1 MSTVCPR
8 HGFIIRRSV
17 GAWSL
22 CFYVWSTLNILST
35 PSVTLLLARGLLTH
49 SHRRPR
55 NDELWRDSGSLIPFK
70 AQDSANLVKT
80 QLKDLSLKLH
90 TTIQLV
96 FVSKKIGQ
104 DLYECETKP
113 QVVNQQCVVYHFQC
127 NLQVYVIQVAMLV
140 IRLDILATKINH
152 LPCAHNKIK
161 PTQVQ
166 SLRTFSGALECWKNA
181 KINMTASLMRCFTS
195 NN

>member
-1 MSTVCPR
+1 MSTVRPR

-22 CFYVWSTLNILST
+22 WFYVWSTLNILST
-35 PSVTLLLARGLLTH
+35 PPVTLLLARGLLTH

-70 AQDSANLVKT
+70 EQDSANLVKT

-181 KINMTASLMRCFTS
+181 RINLTAS